1 MHLNGF
7 RPSFIAH
14 RLKSIDDHT
23 PLLKGSNTIRP
34 KCIDVRVF
42 SLGVL
47 FIGGVIVG
55 GYMLHQQGA
64 FSSRN
69 INRLTWLR

>member
-1 MHLNGF
+1 M
-7 RPSFIAH
+7 AH
-14 RLKSIDDHT
+14 RLKCIHDET
-23 PLLKGSNTIRP
+23 PLLKKSNALRP
-34 KCIDVRVF
+34 KCMDVRVF

-64 FSSRN
+64 LPPV
-69 INRLTWLR
+69 I